1 MTEFNP
7 ATMNPA
13 AIILPN
19 NLDNSSD
26 NIHFVL
32 ISKYDIKLYLGNIL
46 MKSGV
51 ININPEDFNLTLEET
66 N

>member
-26 NIHFVL
+26 NIWEVL
-32 ISKYDIKLYLGNIL
+32 ILFFIIIIIFVMFIKNNSK
-46 MKSGV
+46 
-51 ININPEDFNLTLEET
+51 
-66 N
+66 

>member
-26 NIHFVL
+26 NILEIL
-32 ISKYDIKLYLGNIL
+32 ILLIFITIIILIFIKNNSK
-46 MKSGV
+46 
-51 ININPEDFNLTLEET
+51 
-66 N
+66 